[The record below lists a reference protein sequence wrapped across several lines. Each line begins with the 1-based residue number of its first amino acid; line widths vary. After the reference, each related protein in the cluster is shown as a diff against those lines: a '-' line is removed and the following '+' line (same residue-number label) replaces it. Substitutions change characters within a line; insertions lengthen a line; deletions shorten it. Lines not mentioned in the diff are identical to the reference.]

1 MKTALL
7 LSTCMFFVM
16 NLSAQKFAKKNQ
28 YKKSDLV
35 NVNTNKE
42 FKFYVSNLNYKME
55 GIQTKFKE
63 LEFISKYQVL
73 SKKKFDSKVHSLE
86 IEFAELTSD
95 LNNFIQFGEGDWK
108 LFRSEF
114 MAILH

>member
-1 MKTALL
+1 
-7 LSTCMFFVM
+7 
-16 NLSAQKFAKKNQ
+16 
-28 YKKSDLV
+28 
-35 NVNTNKE
+35 
-42 FKFYVSNLNYKME
+42 ME

-63 LEFISKYQVL
+63 LEFISKYQAQ

-95 LNNFIQFGEGDWK
+95 LNNFVQFGEGDWK

-114 MAILH
+114 NGDLALIENDIHSIESEYEPQDLIVGK